1 MSSFIHISNPLIYDS
16 EKKETEDMKQVIL
29 IDSQIRNHSEM
40 VAVVNSETFPILYS
54 TTSER
59 TDLLALLQDKFM
71 KIERLGICMEMEPE
85 KMFLNLEPFFAK
97 SETCPYSK
105 NVRFLMEIM
114 EEFSI
119 AHLDFIFADADAD
132 NGMGH
137 VVTKSWK
144 EYFDILL
151 KEGQV
156 GFETMPYFVSEFP
169 VQQYL
174 KPTLQPWLSGFSL
187 PCSIAV
193 YGEHLYVANF
203 GSSFVSRV
211 TDFVSDVVSDAVV
224 MEWKAFE
231 EPIGLVVHGKYLYV
245 SNYCEENGYISKI
258 NLQTM
263 EVQARWYEDLLGP
276 VGLTVWEDNLY
287 ICDSLDNK
295 IVRVNIYNPHDT
307 SEWISLE
314 SPVAAVCY
322 DGFIYVSCMRDDCI
336 RKISLQGCG
345 VGKIIDQ
352 WEIGNPVSMAVSQK
366 GLMYISCLY
375 DACSDSGNSIYVLD
389 LVSGEFV
396 ENLDVSYN
404 GVGSLLVHGEDLYVA
419 EYLSFGLRKFPL
431 PLVVDLL
438 EEELARELLER
449 EMFAQ
454 CERERIVQI
463 AHERCEQIA
472 REQHEREERE
482 REQHEHEQQ
491 ELQELRRKCE
501 EHEQQELQ
509 ELRRKREEREREY
522 ERECEYERA
531 QYRARRELEEQELR
545 IKREQEHERE
555 LQELRI
561 KREEREREC
570 ERECE
575 REQRELQELRI
586 KREVRELEYELE
598 QRALQARRD
607 EYEREQRELHELRIK
622 CQCEY
627 EREQRELQEL
637 RQKRE
642 ELELEYE
649 LEQQARHEEL
659 EQQERREFQA
669 RRQKW
674 AEMLEIHN
682 FIPTLEKHI
691 SETPVSETSTLET
704 PVSETSTL
712 EKQISE
718 TSTLETSAS
727 ETSTLETSA
736 SENLKTKFKK
746 QFSSVGGF
754 TYNGMEKPIQKMGMK
769 HF

>member
-1 MSSFIHISNPLIYDS
+1 MSSFIHITNSLIYDS
-16 EKKETEDMKQVIL
+16 EKETEDMKQVIL
-29 IDSQIRNHSEM
+29 IDSQIRNHSEI
-40 VAVVNSETFPILYS
+40 VASVNSETFPILYS

-71 KIERLGICMEMEPE
+71 KIERLGICFEMESE

-119 AHLDFIFADADAD
+119 AHLDFIFADAD
-132 NGMGH
+132 NGMGNI
-137 VVTKSWK
+137 VTKEWQS
-144 EYFDILL
+144 YYNILS
-151 KEGQV
+151 KEGQI
-156 GFETMPYFVSEFP
+156 GFETIPYFISDFL

-174 KPTLQPWLSGFSL
+174 KPTSQPWLSGFSL
-187 PCSIAV
+187 PCSMAV

-211 TDFVSDVVSDAVV
+211 TDFVSEVVSDAVE

-314 SPVAAVCY
+314 SPVSAVCY
-322 DGFIYVSCMRDDCI
+322 DGFMYVSCMREDCI
-336 RKISLQGCG
+336 RKISLQGCGSVGVG

-352 WEIGNPVSMAVSQK
+352 WEIGNPVSMAVSQN

-375 DACSDSGNSIYVLD
+375 DACSDTGNPIYVLD

-396 ENLDVSYN
+396 DNLDVSYN

-419 EYLSFGLRKFPL
+419 EYLSFGLRKFSL

-438 EEELARELLER
+438 EEELVRERLER

-454 CERERIVQI
+454 CERERI
-463 AHERCEQIA
+463 EQIA
-472 REQHEREERE
+472 RERREQIARERHEQIERERREQHEREE
-482 REQHEHEQQ
+482 
-491 ELQELRRKCE
+491 LRRKRE

-555 LQELRI
+555 IQELRI
-561 KREEREREC
+561 KREERERE
-570 ERECE
+570 
-575 REQRELQELRI
+575 
-586 KREVRELEYELE
+586 
-598 QRALQARRD
+598 
-607 EYEREQRELHELRIK
+607 
-622 CQCEY
+622 Y

-637 RQKRE
+637 RRKCQQEYEREQCELQELRQKRE
-642 ELELEYE
+642 EREREYE
-649 LEQQARHEEL
+649 REQEARRQEREEQARREE
-659 EQQERREFQA
+659 QERREFQE

-674 AEMLEIHN
+674 AEMLEIHH
-682 FIPTLEKHI
+682 FIPTLETMA
-691 SETPVSETSTLET
+691 SDMAVSAETSVSETATSET
-704 PVSETSTL
+704 AAVSELATS
-712 EKQISE
+712 ES
-718 TSTLETSAS
+718 
-727 ETSTLETSA
+727 
-736 SENLKTKFKK
+736 LKTKFKK

>member
-1 MSSFIHISNPLIYDS
+1 MSSFIHITNSLIYDS

-29 IDSQIRNHSEM
+29 IDSQIRNHSEI
-40 VAVVNSETFPILYS
+40 VASVNSETFPILYS

-71 KIERLGICMEMEPE
+71 KIERLGICFEMESE

-119 AHLDFIFADADAD
+119 AHLDFIFADAD

-137 VVTKSWK
+137 IVTKEWQS
-144 EYFDILL
+144 YYNILS
-151 KEGQV
+151 KEGQI
-156 GFETMPYFVSEFP
+156 GFDNSVYFVSDFL

-174 KPTLQPWLSGFSL
+174 KPTLKPWLSGFSL

-193 YGEHLYVANF
+193 HGEQLYVANF

-211 TDFVSDVVSDAVV
+211 TDFVSDVVSDTVV
-224 MEWKAFE
+224 SVGMELEWKAFE

-245 SNYCEENGYISKI
+245 SNYCEENGYISKV

-307 SEWISLE
+307 AEWICLE

-322 DGFIYVSCMRDDCI
+322 DGFMYVSCMREDCI

-345 VGKIIDQ
+345 GGVGKIMNQ

-375 DACSDSGNSIYVLD
+375 DACSDTGNPIYVLD
-389 LVSGEFV
+389 LVSGVFV
-396 ENLDVSYN
+396 DNLDVSYN
-404 GVGSLLVHGEDLYVA
+404 GVGSLLVHGDELYVA

-438 EEELARELLER
+438 EEELAREGLER
-449 EMFAQ
+449 EMFA
-454 CERERIVQI
+454 REELAQI

-472 REQHEREERE
+472 REEREREERE
-482 REQHEHEQQ
+482 REQHEREQHER
-491 ELQELRRKCE
+491 EELRRKRE
-501 EHEQQELQ
+501 EREQQEIQ

-555 LQELRI
+555 LQELRM
-561 KREEREREC
+561 KREERER
-570 ERECE
+570 
-575 REQRELQELRI
+575 
-586 KREVRELEYELE
+586 
-598 QRALQARRD
+598 
-607 EYEREQRELHELRIK
+607 EYEREQRELQARRE
-622 CQCEY
+622 EY

-637 RQKRE
+637 RRKCQQ
-642 ELELEYE
+642 EYE
-649 LEQQARHEEL
+649 LEQREMQELRRKREEREREEQARREE
-659 EQQERREFQA
+659 QERREFQA

-674 AEMLEIHN
+674 AEMLEMQP
-682 FIPTLEKHI
+682 FIPTLETMASDMAVSVSVSVSDMTST
-691 SETPVSETSTLET
+691 SETAAVSVSETET
-704 PVSETSTL
+704 
-712 EKQISE
+712 
-718 TSTLETSAS
+718 A
-727 ETSTLETSA
+727 A

>member
-40 VAVVNSETFPILYS
+40 VAAVNSETFPILYS

-71 KIERLGICMEMEPE
+71 KIERLGICMEMESE

-137 VVTKSWK
+137 VVTKEWQS
-144 EYFDILL
+144 YFNILS
-151 KEGQV
+151 KEGQI
-156 GFETMPYFVSEFP
+156 GFENSVYFISDFL

-174 KPTLQPWLSGFSL
+174 KPTSQPWLSGFSL
-187 PCSIAV
+187 PCSMAV

-203 GSSFVSRV
+203 GSSYVSRV
-211 TDFVSDVVSDAVV
+211 TDFVSDIVSDAVV

-245 SNYCEENGYISKI
+245 SNYCEENGYISKV

-322 DGFIYVSCMRDDCI
+322 DGFMYVSCMRDDCI
-336 RKISLQGCG
+336 RKISLQCYGSVGVG
-345 VGKIIDQ
+345 VGKIVNQ

-375 DACSDSGNSIYVLD
+375 DACSDTGNPIYVLD
-389 LVSGEFV
+389 LVSEVFV

-404 GVGSLLVHGEDLYVA
+404 GVGSLMVHGEELYVA

-438 EEELARELLER
+438 EEELAREVLER

-454 CERERIVQI
+454 CERERI
-463 AHERCEQIA
+463 EQIA
-472 REQHEREERE
+472 RERHEQIARERHEQIERERREQHEREE
-482 REQHEHEQQ
+482 
-491 ELQELRRKCE
+491 LRRKRE

-545 IKREQEHERE
+545 LKREREHERE

-561 KREEREREC
+561 KREEREREY
-570 ERECE
+570 E
-575 REQRELQELRI
+575 REQRELQGLR
-586 KREVRELEYELE
+586 R
-598 QRALQARRD
+598 
-607 EYEREQRELHELRIK
+607 K
-622 CQCEY
+622 CQQEY

-642 ELELEYE
+642 EREREYE
-649 LEQQARHEEL
+649 REQEARRQEREEQARREE
-659 EQQERREFQA
+659 QERRDFQA
-669 RRQKW
+669 RREKW
-674 AEMLEIHN
+674 AEMLEMHN
-682 FIPTLEKHI
+682 FIPTLETMA
-691 SETPVSETSTLET
+691 SDMAVSAETSVSETATSELATSET
-704 PVSETSTL
+704 AAVSELATS
-712 EKQISE
+712 ES
-718 TSTLETSAS
+718 
-727 ETSTLETSA
+727 
-736 SENLKTKFKK
+736 LKTKFKK